1 MSKREKKWTR
11 SRSSGRKKYH
21 TLSKKKQG
29 ENVDKKKRAPSNSRT
44 TTTLSLSLH
53 LDLHRAAKMHARV
66 LSSSAGAPAATRG
79 GGHVKVGFNVLI
91 QSAPSI
97 SPSRPLSRSAFPVLS
112 PAIALIHIRGHFL
125 FQTPCS
131 QGEARTRDEQDNL
144 ARGKESG
151 FVVGV
156 SAEEAKLRPRD
167 FFVLVLSLLTPSLLL
182 PAFRAPTKKPRK
194 RKKQPSSPP
203 LRSLTATATATRTR
217 TTTTT
222 TTRASS
228 SNDGGESN
236 SAANVVAAN
245 PLFAGNPAFA
255 AVLSDSLS
263 RQGSGALVSG
273 EARNPDEEFDKE
285 GPIEEVLAS
294 CLRDQRQAVVQ
305 LENLE
310 KVVKSALE
318 RERKQFDR
326 LQFAFKKAGNDRA
339 YAQSLAKLR
348 KRCGGSFYFPI
359 LFERGEQKEES
370 ERASESAREE
380 PHQLTFFI

>member
-1 MSKREKKWTR
+1 M
-11 SRSSGRKKYH
+11 
-21 TLSKKKQG
+21 
-29 ENVDKKKRAPSNSRT
+29 
-44 TTTLSLSLH
+44 
-53 LDLHRAAKMHARV
+53 
-66 LSSSAGAPAATRG
+66 
-79 GGHVKVGFNVLI
+79 
-91 QSAPSI
+91 
-97 SPSRPLSRSAFPVLS
+97 
-112 PAIALIHIRGHFL
+112 
-125 FQTPCS
+125 
-131 QGEARTRDEQDNL
+131 
-144 ARGKESG
+144 
-151 FVVGV
+151 
-156 SAEEAKLRPRD
+156 
-167 FFVLVLSLLTPSLLL
+167 
-182 PAFRAPTKKPRK
+182 
-194 RKKQPSSPP
+194 
-203 LRSLTATATATRTR
+203 
-217 TTTTT
+217 
-222 TTRASS
+222 
-228 SNDGGESN
+228 
-236 SAANVVAAN
+236 
-245 PLFAGNPAFA
+245 FAGNPAFA